1 MATATTTMVETDWMD
16 GYRRGDI
23 TGTETCMVCGMD
35 TMRPKI
41 ILDPDGGRAVYCK
54 RCTPRVHRMG
64 SVDVAKNSFANFTLD
79 HVRDE
84 QGKKVTVNSI
94 AELRAAEKRY
104 NFALAVAADDGGTA
118 NAPPQHE
125 AWAGDVAHSYERKF
139 NRDPKAYKS
148 AAAKEGVTTGIAAKR
163 SETIADLPN
172 PV

>member
-1 MATATTTMVETDWMD
+1 MATATTTMVQTDWMD
-16 GYRRGDI
+16 GYRRGDV
-23 TGTETCMVCGMD
+23 TGTETCQVCGID

-84 QGKKVTVNSI
+84 FGKKVTVQSI

-104 NFALAVAADDGGTA
+104 NFALAVAADDGGGA
-118 NAPPQHE
+118 AAPPQHE
-125 AWAGDVAHSYERKF
+125 SWAGDISHDYQRKF

-148 AAAKEGVTTGIAAKR
+148 SAATAGVSAGIAASPKD
-163 SETIADLPN
+163 TLVDHPN